1 MNKIFGIVIRIVVIF
16 IILYFIGN
24 YLQDDYIR

>member
-1 MNKIFGIVIRIVVIF
+1 MKKILNIIIRVVFIL
-16 IILYFIGN
+16 IILYIIGN